1 MGGFGFTP
9 HALGCSQSVFAS
21 LCVWDTC
28 SGFDI
33 NTCRGLKMDERSTS
47 GTAGKSVE
55 EEIVWMLSC
64 TPSKEGEGAQSFWGF
79 GYPPEDFSF

>member
-1 MGGFGFTP
+1 
-9 HALGCSQSVFAS
+9 
-21 LCVWDTC
+21 
-28 SGFDI
+28 
-33 NTCRGLKMDERSTS
+33 MDERSTS